1 MYNNNASGT
10 SDSVGGGDN
19 MSTSSRDPNSIIKDD
34 EPNAATYEWF
44 YRACRN

>member
-10 SDSVGGGDN
+10 SDDVGGGSN
-19 MSTSSRDPNSIIKDD
+19 NSRDPNSIIKDD
-34 EPNAATYEWF
+34 EPNDVTYEWF